1 LMHSG
6 RNRWKGTGRMTCLLK
21 ASDIHKNYSIA
32 KTSLHILKGAALEV
46 AKGERVAI
54 VGLSGA
60 GKSTLLHILGGLDR
74 PDKGIVFIAGQDVYE
89 MSEARRTAVRSATIG
104 FVFQSY
110 HLLPEMDV
118 VENVLLPAMARMNMF
133 SNINDARARA
143 IDLLKTVGLEERAD
157 HRPME
162 LSGGEQQR
170 VALARALINDPSLV
184 LADEPTG
191 NLDAAT
197 GTQVLESLFSLT
209 KMRDRALVLVTHN
222 DTIAQ
227 SCDRILRLRN
237 GVLTDS

>member
-1 LMHSG
+1 MSE
-6 RNRWKGTGRMTCLLK
+6 MTCLLK
-21 ASDIHKNYSIA
+21 ADDIHKNYSIG

-46 AKGERVAI
+46 AEGERVAI

-60 GKSTLLHILGGLDR
+60 GKSTLLHILGGLDD
-74 PDKGIVFIAGQDVYE
+74 PDRGSVMVNGQDVYK
-89 MSEARRTAVRSATIG
+89 MSETRRTAIRSTTIG

-118 VENVLLPAMARMNMF
+118 VENVVLPAMARMKLF
-133 SNINDARARA
+133 SPIIVARARA
-143 IDLLKTVGLEERAD
+143 MELLSVVGLEDRAG

-170 VALARALINDPSLV
+170 VALARALINDPRLV

-197 GTQVLESLFSLT
+197 GAQVLDSLFSLT
-209 KMRDRALVLVTHN
+209 KNRDRALVLVTHN
-222 DTIAQ
+222 DVIAKT
-227 SCDRILRLRN
+227 CDRVLRLKDGILVN
-237 GVLTDS
+237 S